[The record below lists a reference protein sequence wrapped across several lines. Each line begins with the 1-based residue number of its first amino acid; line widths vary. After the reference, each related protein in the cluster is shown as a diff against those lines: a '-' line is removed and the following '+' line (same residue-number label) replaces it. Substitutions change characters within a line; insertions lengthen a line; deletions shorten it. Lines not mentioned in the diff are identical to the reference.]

1 MLQYT
6 SGQCCHGKH
15 QRPPYPLVLYSIS
28 QKTCCFVT
36 CLLVSSLPFS
46 DVLGNTTSQKT
57 CCLISSPC
65 LLVSSGVSTCVSS
78 IKPDRSFLLT
88 LMILQYY
95 CNKWKEKTCCEVN
108 IGKITDTDYAMTM
121 QTMQKIQIMQTL
133 QTTQTTQRDRQQKQ
147 C

>member
-36 CLLVSSLPFS
+36 CLLVSSLPFC

-65 LLVSSGVSTCVSS
+65 LLVSSGVSTCVSLDHFADKNLRADITIYINLIQNQQYIS
-78 IKPDRSFLLT
+78 WQAAPMAQYPDTVPHPKPNQLDPWHPG
-88 LMILQYY
+88 I
-95 CNKWKEKTCCEVN
+95 
-108 IGKITDTDYAMTM
+108 
-121 QTMQKIQIMQTL
+121 
-133 QTTQTTQRDRQQKQ
+133 
-147 C
+147 